1 MHVNPAIPA
10 SVLYAFLLVLAR
22 ISGVFVYLPLPGLEA
37 GPSAAKITLA
47 MILTFGMYSR
57 WPSLDPLPE
66 SMLQIA
72 GWMVA
77 EAAIGL
83 ATGLAVAFLIEAVTF
98 AAQAIS
104 TQAGFAYASTIDPN
118 TEADST
124 VLLLLAQL
132 SAGLLF
138 FAMGFDRVLLTILAR
153 SLETHPPGAFVASR
167 ASVEGLVMLGSSI
180 FSTGV
185 HLALPVMTLLFLID
199 LSIGLLGH
207 LNAQL
212 QLIALAFPA
221 KMLTALAALSFL
233 VLLIPKLYQQLG
245 ASAFTALG
253 RVLGL

>member
-1 MHVNPAIPA
+1 MHSNPAIPT
-10 SVLYAFLLVLAR
+10 SVLYGFLLVLAR
-22 ISGVFVYLPLPGLEA
+22 ISGVFVFLPLPGLEA

-47 MILTFGMYSR
+47 MILTLGMYSR
-57 WPSLDPLPE
+57 WPVLDPIPE
-66 SMLQIA
+66 SMLQVS
-72 GWMVA
+72 GWMLA

-124 VLLLLAQL
+124 VLILMAQL
-132 SAGLLF
+132 TAGLLF

-153 SLETHPPGAFVASR
+153 SLETHPPGAFIASR
-167 ASVEGLVMLGSSI
+167 ASVEALVMLGSSI
-180 FSTGV
+180 FTTGV
-185 HLALPVMTLLFLID
+185 HLALPLMTLLFLID

-207 LNAQL
+207 LNSQL

-221 KMLTALAALSFL
+221 KMLAALAALSFL
-233 VLLIPKLYQQLG
+233 VLLIPRLYQQLG
-245 ASAFTALG
+245 ADAFTALG
-253 RVLGL
+253 RLLGL